1 MVKFYY
7 GDYNFEEGKK
17 YLVLCRGNF
26 SIVTAGHISLL
37 ETYIH
42 LPNVQYFISQI
53 GSEKRHGVPHSFS
66 RKMWKIYIDELLPEH
81 KNKIHL
87 KKFKSTYDV
96 LDYVEGIDCIVFL
109 RGEEDGK
116 NMRKEKE
123 KERLRNYGTLIK
135 RLKRKGVSFDF
146 LFLPRPLLNTL
157 STTKFVEGILAKK
170 STEELKFFLP
180 ANLSTKTCRYIIH
193 KLRTFPLK

>member
-7 GDYNFEEGKK
+7 GNYNFEEGKK
-17 YLVLCRGNF
+17 YLVLCRGCF
-26 SIVTAGHISLL
+26 CPPTAGHVSLV
-37 ETYIH
+37 ESYIH
-42 LPNVQYFISQI
+42 LPNVRYFISQI

-66 RKMWKIYIDELLPEH
+66 RKMWKIYINELFAEH
-81 KNKIHL
+81 KDKIIL

-96 LDYVEGIDCIVFL
+96 LDYIEGTDHVIFL
-109 RGEEDGK
+109 RGNEQDEK
-116 NMRKEKE
+116 KEKE

-135 RLKRKGVSFDF
+135 RLERKGVAFDF

-157 STTKFVEGILAKK
+157 STTKFVEGILSKK

-180 ANLSTKTCRYIIH
+180 ANLSTKSCRYIIH